1 MWPRAFEDLPVNE
14 LAYAL
19 ALGLAA
25 TFAWAGVAKLRAPKR
40 TEQAFVALGVH
51 ATLAKVVPLVE
62 LALAMS
68 IAVAPIAAL
77 LAALLLGAFTV
88 VIARANP
95 GVGCAC
101 FGSASTAPLSWVQV
115 LRNGLLIA
123 VAIVACSA
131 SPASLGMAAV
141 AGAAGIG
148 AIVLLVLAL
157 ADVKRATGT
166 VLATEIPR

>member
-1 MWPRAFEDLPVNE
+1 MNE

-19 ALGLAA
+19 AIGLAL

-40 TEQAFVALGVH
+40 TERAFVALGVH
-51 ATLAKVVPLVE
+51 PLFAKVVPLVE
-62 LALAMS
+62 ITLAAS
-68 IAVAPIAAL
+68 IVVAPIAAL
-77 LAALLLGAFTV
+77 FAALLLGAFTV

-123 VAIVACSA
+123 IAIVACSA
-131 SPASLGMAAV
+131 TPVGLGIAAV

-148 AIVLLVLAL
+148 AMVLLVLAL
-157 ADVKRATGT
+157 ADIKRVTGT
-166 VLATEIPR
+166 LLATEIPR